1 MDNQY
6 SWNQM
11 QMQMDQ
17 MQIQMQIQM
26 QMQLANQTLWD
37 AQKQAQQNI
46 DNSRSIAKN
55 IIENAKV
62 EANQIINQAKEN
74 IKLLKTAE
82 EQSITYVNDILA
94 KCEIEIKK
102 MVDPLGE
109 EQKFIVLAKLKKLN
123 LLPDNTLSFIEY
135 QRLVKLYTV

>member
-1 MDNQY
+1 MT
-6 SWNQM
+6 
-11 QMQMDQ
+11 
-17 MQIQMQIQM
+17 
-26 QMQLANQTLWD
+26 TLTNAD
-37 AQKQAQQNI
+37 KVNI
-46 DNSRSIAKN
+46 INSKMKN
-55 IIENAKV
+55 LVYTKYNLDLDIIIENAKV